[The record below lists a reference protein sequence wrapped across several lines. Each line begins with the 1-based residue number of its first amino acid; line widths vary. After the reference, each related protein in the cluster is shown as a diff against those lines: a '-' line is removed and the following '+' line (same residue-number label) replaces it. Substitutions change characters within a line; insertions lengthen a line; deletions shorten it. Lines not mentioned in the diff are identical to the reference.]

1 MNFVEKNGLKISS
14 TLFEFVNNAAI
25 PGTGVVSEDF
35 WSKFSKVVHELAPIN
50 KALIKKRETVQ
61 KKIDDWHVSNKG
73 KDFDKVQYVEFLKS
87 INYLVRESDDFKIK
101 TKNVDYE
108 ISSVAGP
115 QLVVPVD
122 NARYALNAANAR
134 WGSLYDALYGTDVI
148 PGKKFKDYNSEGAN
162 KVVDYVR
169 NFLNEIAPLEKIDW
183 KEISKIFIEKN
194 SLFFLSG
201 SEKFQLK
208 NTDQFVGF
216 NGDKDNPSSIL
227 IKNNNLHIEIK
238 IDSNSIVGKGYAVT
252 NQSRI

>member
-14 TLFEFVNNAAI
+14 TLFEFVNNEAI

-73 KDFDKVQYVEFLKS
+73 KDFDKEQYVEFLKS
-87 INYLVRESDDFKIK
+87 INYLVEENDDFEIK

-148 PGKKFKDYNSEGAN
+148 PGKKFKDYNSERAN

-183 KEISKIFIEKN
+183 KDISKIFIE
-194 SLFFLSG
+194 
-201 SEKFQLK
+201 
-208 NTDQFVGF
+208 
-216 NGDKDNPSSIL
+216 
-227 IKNNNLHIEIK
+227 
-238 IDSNSIVGKGYAVT
+238 
-252 NQSRI
+252 